1 MKFKEIYRSVLRF
14 IGNYI
19 LAFAVD
25 LLCGTLIVTKENE
38 KSIQKLEAGSKNYIL
53 AFWHGTMLFPWFER
67 RDKKFLGLIS
77 QSKDG
82 ELLAR
87 MLKKWNY
94 KVARGSSSKG
104 GDVALGIIVDYLK
117 HEGSVAIT
125 PDGPRGPRHEM
136 KAGAVV
142 AAKKSG
148 LPLVLLGVGYKNKF
162 TLNNWDKFE
171 IPKPFSKVKLIF
183 SEPIY
188 VNYDL
193 TYEETSKVISE
204 CELKLNYLQNNAEK
218 F

>member
-38 KSIQKLEAGSKNYIL
+38 KSIQKLEAGRKNYIL
-53 AFWHGTMLFPWFER
+53 AFWHGTMLFPWFEK

-94 KVARGSSSKG
+94 KVTRGSSSKG

-117 HEGSVAIT
+117 YEGSVAIT